1 MAITFPVLRR
11 VRVSGYG
18 IFENEV
24 SSGIDHEFVHGVHVI
39 AGINGLGKTTLL
51 NILYRALL
59 GPTDMS
65 KDDAGLASTQ
75 HKLANW
81 RNRKYFSNR
90 VRDGAKAAWAEV
102 EVGFGPRRLVVR
114 RSLRTLEVEALSLD
128 CAPEEVATQERY
140 EELVQELSGCA
151 SYFDFFAILRFIVF
165 FLEDRAE
172 LIWDRRSQFDMF
184 RLLFYDR
191 GAAYDAAEAYD
202 EAQRLDSQY
211 RNERVPIRRAQR
223 ELQAF
228 DEAERSGLASEIR
241 ATRRSLIAAQAASIE
256 GIDAIEAARSLTEG
270 LMLRREK
277 ARLDLEEARRAHEFE
292 QQLYYQHVF
301 PDVAET
307 ANLVFLNLATAGS
320 CLVCGS
326 HSETAARRLLDFASR
341 HQCPICESTLAEQD
355 NVVSSAEF
363 SQRRLDRAGEKVEE
377 IREQL
382 HDLEGEL
389 ARGEGEWRDL
399 VDGAEERRREVERW
413 RVALK
418 GLFAQLGPELEEDD
432 FLADEDDEIAHKRQ
446 YVDNGLQELKRIEDL
461 RTAAE
466 LRYIRIKSSQ
476 ERSLAQRL
484 ATTKTAF
491 ARIAGHLLAEQCL
504 LRSASEER
512 RIGEEGE
519 RIEFP
524 VLEVMMSS
532 GVFTG
537 SPSAREDADSVS
549 ESQREFIDLAF
560 RMALIEAASAAAG
573 DAMLVIETPEAS
585 LDSLFVQEAGE
596 LFRGFA
602 AKGGTDANVFIA
614 STNLNNEGM
623 IPALF
628 GAMAAPASEAVAD
641 RDRDV
646 LADGVPPAPS
656 VALAPWLAPVDR
668 PGHLLNLLELSAPNA
683 ALRQH
688 RAFYE
693 EKLRSAMFADLDPAE
708 REAAFRPAVGEDGGQ
723 DGGVKGKSAPRA
735 RGEPRRRGRR
745 PDVAPIRARG
755 GRQDRDSA
763 AVGWPPAQTGLP
775 RERDGASVRPPH
787 AGRIHPKVQAWSVLP
802 GGAVGHRQA
811 QRAGP
816 RERVRAGAEARR
828 PRMVVRRGLLADRRR
843 PRRRRLRHPA
853 RRGGPQVGV
862 PPRGCA
868 CLRDDAAGRAA
879 ERLAGGCDPP

>member
-11 VRVSGYG
+11 VRVAGYG

-24 SSGIDHEFVHGVHVI
+24 SSGIDHEFIHGVHVI

-59 GPTDMS
+59 GPKDMS
-65 KDDAGLASTQ
+65 KDDSGLASTQ
-75 HKLANW
+75 HKLTTW
-81 RNRKYFSNR
+81 RNRKYFSSR
-90 VRDGAKAAWAEV
+90 VRDGAKDAWVEV
-102 EVGFGPRRLVVR
+102 EVGFGQRRLVVR
-114 RSLRTLEVEALSLD
+114 RSLRMLEVEALSLD
-128 CAPEEVATQERY
+128 HAAEQVATQERY
-140 EELVQELSGCA
+140 EQLVQELSGCA

-191 GAAYDAAEAYD
+191 QAAFDAAGAYD

-228 DEAERSGLASEIR
+228 DEAEQSGLASEIR

-256 GIDAIEAARSLTEG
+256 GIEAIEAAKSLTEG
-270 LMLRREK
+270 LMLQREK

-301 PDVAET
+301 PDVCAT

-326 HSETAARRLLDFASR
+326 DSERAAHRLLDYASR
-341 HQCPICESTLAEQD
+341 HQCPICESPVEEQEK
-355 NVVSSAEF
+355 VVSSVEF
-363 SQRRLDRAGEKVEE
+363 SQRRLDRAGDKIEE
-377 IREQL
+377 VRSQL
-382 HDLEGEL
+382 NDLEVEL
-389 ARGEGEWRDL
+389 THGEGEWRDL
-399 VDGAEERRREVERW
+399 VDSAEDRRREVERW
-413 RVALK
+413 RVALRERV
-418 GLFAQLGPELEEDD
+418 AQLGPELEDED
-432 FLADEDDEIAHKRQ
+432 FLADEDAEIAHKRQ
-446 YVDNGLQELKRIEDL
+446 YVANGLLELKRIEDL

-466 LRYIRIKSSQ
+466 LRYIRIKSGQ
-476 ERSLAQRL
+476 ERALTRKL
-484 ATTKTAF
+484 GTTKTAF

-519 RIEFP
+519 RIAFP
-524 VLEVMMSS
+524 ILEVMMSS

-560 RMALIEAASAAAG
+560 RMALIEAASDVAG

-602 AKGGTDANVFIA
+602 ARGGTDGNVFIA

-628 GAMAAPASEAVAD
+628 GSVQAPVAEAVAD

-646 LADGVPPAPS
+646 LADGIPPAPAS
-656 VALAPWLAPVDR
+656 VMAPQVAPADR
-668 PGHLLNLLELSAPNA
+668 PGHLINLLELSAPNA

-693 EKLRSAMFADLDPAE
+693 EKLRAAMFADLDPAA
-708 REAAFRPAVGEDGGQ
+708 RDAAY
-723 DGGVKGKSAPRA
+723 
-735 RGEPRRRGRR
+735 RG
-745 PDVAPIRARG
+745 
-755 GRQDRDSA
+755 
-763 AVGWPPAQTGLP
+763 
-775 RERDGASVRPPH
+775 
-787 AGRIHPKVQAWSVLP
+787 
-802 GGAVGHRQA
+802 VGHRETGEGQ
-811 QRAGP
+811 
-816 RERVRAGAEARR
+816 EVAEE
-828 PRMVVRRGLLADRRR
+828 P
-843 PRRRRLRHPA
+843 PA
-853 RRGGPQVGV
+853 EEP
-862 PPRGCA
+862 
-868 CLRDDAAGRAA
+868 L
-879 ERLAGGCDPP
+879 